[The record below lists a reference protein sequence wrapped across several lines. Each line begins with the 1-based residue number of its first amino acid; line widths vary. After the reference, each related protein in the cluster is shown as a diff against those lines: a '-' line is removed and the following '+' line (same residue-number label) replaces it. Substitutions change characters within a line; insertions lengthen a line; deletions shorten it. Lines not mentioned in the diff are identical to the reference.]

1 MNVEIASINAISVWY
16 ITYMVFVDLRLE
28 QDNCGEPTNP
38 SGHVHIGS
46 CFVTLQFAFGA
57 HTFGFAQG
65 LIHFLD
71 SHAV

>member
-1 MNVEIASINAISVWY
+1 MFIQYLQCVN
-16 ITYMVFVDLRLE
+16 LRLE
-28 QDNCGEPTNP
+28 HDNLGEPTNP
-38 SGHVHIGS
+38 SGQVHIGS